1 MRLGVGCLR
10 PHHPFHWCQP
20 PRANRSRSTAEDLA
34 NPRIRWTTTL
44 RTGRP
49 RAAAGACQPLV
60 LTNLPRLARVQPAAP
75 QRRGDHQAARR
86 SAHALVEQ
94 PSRARRGPRDGRD
107 RDRPPGA
114 DFPVHL
120 WAPGRD
126 LAAVDVYL
134 RGGALPCLAVLQRDL
149 RRRAPRE
156 LLLLRAFFPNNPSYF
171 SINLRRLLSRL
182 ADVS

>member
-1 MRLGVGCLR
+1 MS
-10 PHHPFHWCQP
+10 QP
-20 PRANRSRSTAEDLA
+20 PRANRSRSLVVERRSA
-34 NPRIRWTTTL
+34 RWPTTL